1 MNAPERINLEP
12 HVVRGLSNAE
22 YHAHPALSKS
32 QLADFVVCPAN
43 YFGLH
48 LSPDRPAREETG
60 GQRAGTL
67 LHTLVLEPD
76 TFAERYAIGP
86 DVNRNTKEWKAFAA
100 ALPADVTALKPDE
113 YDEGLKQAESLRRH
127 ADIAD
132 LLSSGEAETSI
143 FWTDPITG
151 LPCRCRPDWLHET
164 PEGWIVLDLK
174 TGPADPRTFGL
185 QVARMSYD
193 VQDAFYSE
201 GIQIATDK
209 PVIAFLF
216 GVVETAPPFLS
227 MCGLINDQGRE
238 SGKRKTRKALN
249 AFARCKAN
257 NEWPGYEGVQL
268 LTLPTNALD
277 YQD

>member
-12 HVVRGLSNAE
+12 RVVRGLSNAE

-32 QLADFVVCPAN
+32 QLADFMVCPAN

-48 LSPDRPAREETG
+48 LAPDRPARKETG

-86 DVNRNTKEWKAFAA
+86 DVSRATKEWKTFAA

-113 YDEGLKQAESLRRH
+113 YDEGLKQADSLRRH
-127 ADIAD
+127 SDIAD

-174 TGPADPRTFGL
+174 TGQPDPWEF
-185 QVARMSYD
+185 ARQCARLTYH
-193 VQDAFYSE
+193 VQAAMYSE
-201 GIQIATDK
+201 GVAMATGK
-209 PVIAFLF
+209 PVLAFLF
-216 GVVETAPPFLS
+216 GVVSTAAPFLS
-227 MCGLINDQGRE
+227 SCVMLDDDSMEAGQKAFRDSLNRFA
-238 SGKRKTRKALN
+238 KRKER
-249 AFARCKAN
+249 
-257 NEWPGYEGVQL
+257 NEWPGYVGVQVARL
-268 LTLPTNALD
+268 PAYTLN
-277 YQD
+277 QD